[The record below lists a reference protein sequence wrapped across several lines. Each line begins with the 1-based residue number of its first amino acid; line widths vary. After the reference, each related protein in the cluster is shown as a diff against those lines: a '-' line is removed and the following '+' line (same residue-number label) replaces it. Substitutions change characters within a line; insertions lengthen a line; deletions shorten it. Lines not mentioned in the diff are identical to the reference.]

1 MCNAVTWKI
10 INFQHLLGSK
20 CGLKSMNCALLNTN
34 SFIYLFHF
42 LVWRRDESHFRRN
55 CSQITWHVQHNHIYI
70 LHVFLHPISCFGL
83 EKNIV
88 IMFVKIFCNSFD
100 VTNLGL
106 TFKEKAFAKMH
117 KVLFG
122 ILHLFLL
129 P

>member
-1 MCNAVTWKI
+1 MRAIFIETAAK
-10 INFQHLLGSK
+10 LLG
-20 CGLKSMNCALLNTN
+20 MFNIT
-34 SFIYLFHF
+34 IY
-42 LVWRRDESHFRRN
+42 
-55 CSQITWHVQHNHIYI
+55 IYI

-100 VTNLGL
+100 VTNFGR
-106 TFKEKAFAKMH
+106 TFMEKVFAKMH